1 MRAVKGG
8 PLKWLAGVD
17 AYYNRYDSTRMFA
30 GLPVDYGTTQR
41 HRGGGVYGQLTWMAN
56 DRLELSFG
64 GRYQID
70 QTEGIGKGTFA
81 GTSLSVTD
89 KTLLFAGSAT
99 WHFSD
104 RALAYV
110 SIAESYYP
118 TGIYAIDALE
128 SYEKETGVTAELGF
142 KARWLDD
149 RLYTAIALYEGRS
162 ENPVYTLAVPYSV
175 WSIDEQ
181 RNRGVEIELGWQATD
196 DLEIGASWSRSNP
209 EITKWADHPEL
220 VGKKPMQV
228 PLNQANINLT
238 YLHDLGF
245 GELRSRLDVNHMGAH
260 YGDNANTFKA
270 DGYTTV
276 DLSAVLEWGDSSLTL
291 WSKNLL
297 DEEYYSLIAWSAENE
312 AQASYGRGRSFGLNY
327 QVKF

>member
-1 MRAVKGG
+1 
-8 PLKWLAGVD
+8 
-17 AYYNRYDSTRMFA
+17 
-30 GLPVDYGTTQR
+30 
-41 HRGGGVYGQLTWMAN
+41 
-56 DRLELSFG
+56 
-64 GRYQID
+64 
-70 QTEGIGKGTFA
+70 
-81 GTSLSVTD
+81 
-89 KTLLFAGSAT
+89 
-99 WHFSD
+99 
-104 RALAYV
+104 
-110 SIAESYYP
+110 
-118 TGIYAIDALE
+118 
-128 SYEKETGVTAELGF
+128 
-142 KARWLDD
+142 
-149 RLYTAIALYEGRS
+149 
-162 ENPVYTLAVPYSV
+162 
-175 WSIDEQ
+175 
-181 RNRGVEIELGWQATD
+181 
-196 DLEIGASWSRSNP
+196 
-209 EITKWADHPEL
+209 
-220 VGKKPMQV
+220 MQV